1 MKSKQVKPGKQKS
14 TRPLEQRPR
23 TKPPG
28 LPEEQ
33 NYFIARNGQRKKLLP
48 KALALGLL
56 SGLLAVVFRYCL
68 VLGEQMRGEWL
79 RLGHGQ
85 GAFGLVGVLL
95 LSVFATVL
103 AAWMVA
109 RFAPEASGSGIP
121 HLKAVLQGHRQFRW
135 CRVLIVKFI
144 SGLVAISTGLT
155 LVPQPL

>member
-23 TKPPG
+23 AKPPG

-68 VLGEQMRGEWL
+68 VLGEQMRGELL
-79 RLGHGQ
+79 RLGPGQ
-85 GAFGLVGVLL
+85 GAFGLFRGVDGCRW
-95 LSVFATVL
+95 VK
-103 AAWMVA
+103 
-109 RFAPEASGSGIP
+109 RPP
-121 HLKAVLQGHRQFRW
+121 HLRGIAGAGPVALRHGDKSFQNHQAVVSS
-135 CRVLIVKFI
+135 CR
-144 SGLVAISTGLT
+144 
-155 LVPQPL
+155 